1 MHDYVVVTMSGIL
14 VLLVVL
20 ALLAAFGVW
29 KHLRDG
35 RMRAHSASTPHLPAE
50 RIGQPLGEKA
60 TPSTARRRPESS
72 DATCGRVQKP
82 PGRSASR
89 SRRRS
94 RIVTPSLSAPSP
106 GLSRVLPS
114 RERPRAFC

>member
-1 MHDYVVVTMSGIL
+1 MVHPNPAAGNDALHDYVVVTMSGIL

-50 RIGQPLGEKA
+50 RIGEGTVILPVKA
-60 TPSTARRRPESS
+60 YSHRIYCE
-72 DATCGRVQKP
+72 V
-82 PGRSASR
+82 ASHKVIFKGAVFNNR
-89 SRRRS
+89 FPR
-94 RIVTPSLSAPSP
+94 
-106 GLSRVLPS
+106 LPVI
-114 RERPRAFC
+114 